1 MKDSRSKRS
10 LFEITSDI
18 ATVNT
23 DLFANDEE
31 IEQKLKVLF
40 NELGKKEDGI
50 YWWFKKTQQDIDL
63 ADEYISKIQAEKR
76 KRQNAQKTVKNMMIE
91 ANATVGKLP
100 EHSEFNPLKIM
111 ESASVNIIDENKIP
125 EQYWI
130 EVITKKLDKKR
141 MLAEMK
147 RGTKIP
153 GADIARNPY
162 VKGLK

>member
-1 MKDSRSKRS
+1 MAKRS
-10 LFEITSDI
+10 LFDITSDI
-18 ATVNT
+18 ATVNV
-23 DLFANDEE
+23 DLFADEEE
-31 IEQKLKVLF
+31 IEQKLAVLF
-40 NELGKKEDGI
+40 NELGTKEDGI

-76 KRQNAQKTVKNMMIE
+76 KRQNAQKTVKNMMVE
-91 ANATVGKLP
+91 ANATVGRLP
-100 EHSEFNPLKIM
+100 KHSEFNPLKIM

-130 EVITKKLDKKR
+130 EIITKKLDKKR

-153 GADIARNPY
+153 GADIAKNPY

>member
-1 MKDSRSKRS
+1 MNKKRS

-23 DLFANDEE
+23 DLFADDKE
-31 IEQKLKVLF
+31 IEQKLTVLF
-40 NELGKKEDGI
+40 NELAKKEDGI
-50 YWWFKKTQQDIDL
+50 WWWYKTTQKDIEL
-63 ADEYISKIQAEKR
+63 ADEYIAKIQAEKR

-111 ESASVNIIDENKIP
+111 KSASVNIIDENKIP

-153 GADIARNPY
+153 GADIAKNPY

>member
-1 MKDSRSKRS
+1 MAKRS
-10 LFEITSDI
+10 LFEITSEI

-23 DLFANDEE
+23 DLFADDEE
-31 IEQKLKVLF
+31 IEQKLAVLF
-40 NELGKKEDGI
+40 NELGTKEDGI

-91 ANATVGKLP
+91 ANITVGKLP
-100 EHSEFNPLKIM
+100 KYSEFNPLKIM
-111 ESASVNIIDENKIP
+111 EATSVNIIDEHKIP
-125 EQYWI
+125 DTYWI
-130 EVITKKLDKKR
+130 EVMTKKLDKKR
-141 MLAEMK
+141 MLADMK

-153 GADIARNPY
+153 GADIAKNPY

>member
-1 MKDSRSKRS
+1 MAKRS
-10 LFEITSDI
+10 LFDITSEI

-23 DLFANDEE
+23 DLFADEEE
-31 IEQKLKVLF
+31 IEQKLAVLF
-40 NELGKKEDGI
+40 NELGTKEDGI

-63 ADEYISKIQAEKR
+63 ADEYISKIQAEKK

-91 ANATVGKLP
+91 ANATVGRLP
-100 EHSEFNPLKIM
+100 QHSEFNPLKIM

-125 EQYWI
+125 DTYWI
-130 EVITKKLDKKR
+130 EVRTKKLDKKR

-153 GADIARNPY
+153 GADIAKNPY

>member
-1 MKDSRSKRS
+1 MAKRS

-23 DLFANDEE
+23 DLFADDEE
-31 IEQKLKVLF
+31 IEQKLAVLF
-40 NELGKKEDGI
+40 NELGTKEDGI

-76 KRQNAQKTVKNMMIE
+76 KRQNAQKAVKNMMIE
-91 ANATVGKLP
+91 ANATVGRLP
-100 EHSEFNPLKIM
+100 KHSEFNPLKIM

-130 EVITKKLDKKR
+130 EVVTKKLDKKR